1 MKKTYVVIVLVVV
14 AALIGWQVYQKILPS
29 SNQPAYRQNLP
40 VAVDITPVIKST
52 ISEVGIY
59 TGSLLPD
66 SQFIVAPKIAGK
78 LEKIFVDIGDEIK
91 QGQLIALIDDDE
103 FVQHLDQA
111 RAELDVAKANIEENR
126 SALILKQREF
136 ERAKTLREKKIV
148 SEAELDAAE
157 AQHKAALAKQKV
169 VLAQANQKESEL
181 KTAQVRLDYTRIKA
195 SWRNGSAAR
204 IVGERYVDEGAML
217 SANAPIASVI
227 DISTLTAVIHVIERD
242 YPRVRPGQAALIT
255 TDAYPGRTFTGT
267 IERVAPIL
275 KEAARQAQVEIA
287 ISNSDKVLKPGM
299 FVRVELEF
307 DRHENATVVP
317 LNALTKTNSH
327 HSVFL
332 ADIENMQ
339 VKRIPVEVGI
349 TNKDMAEI
357 IEPEIKGF
365 VVTVGQHLLED
376 GSEITLP
383 EKPPGPS
390 PLGAG
395 EDEKLKNQT
404 LPGQG

>member
-1 MKKTYVVIVLVVV
+1 MKKTYVVVVIVVV
-14 AALIGWQVYQKILPS
+14 AALIGWQMYQKIFPS
-29 SNQPAYRQNLP
+29 SIQPSSRQNLP
-40 VAVDITPVIKST
+40 VAVDITPVTKTT
-52 ISEVGIY
+52 IREVGIY
-59 TGSLLPD
+59 TGSLLPE

-111 RAELDVAKANIEENR
+111 RAELDVARANIEENR
-126 SALILKQREF
+126 SALNLKQREF

-169 VLAQANQKESEL
+169 VLAQAAQKEAEL
-181 KTAQVRLDYTRIKA
+181 KTAQVRLDYTRIRV
-195 SWRNGSAAR
+195 SWQDGSASR
-204 IVGERYVDEGAML
+204 IVGERFVDEGTML
-217 SANAPIASVI
+217 SANAHIASII

-242 YPRVRPGQAALIT
+242 YPRVKQGQAAIIT
-255 TDAYPGRTFTGT
+255 TDAYPGRTFTGI
-267 IERVAPIL
+267 IERVAPVL
-275 KEAARQAQVEIA
+275 KEASRQAQVEIA
-287 ISNSDKVLKPGM
+287 ISNPEKVLKPGM

-307 DRHENATVVP
+307 DQHENATVVP
-317 LNALTKTNSH
+317 VNALTKNNSH

-332 ADIENMQ
+332 ADLENMQ
-339 VKRIPVEVGI
+339 VKRVPVEVGI

-357 IEPEIKGF
+357 VEPAIKGF

-376 GSEITLP
+376 GSKITLP
-383 EKPPGPS
+383 EKPTDSS
-390 PLGAG
+390 PLGTG
-395 EDEKLKNQT
+395 EDDKTKN
-404 LPGQG
+404 